1 MEIKQLEYFRA
12 IVDEGTISGAARA
25 LHMTQPPLSYQM
37 KMLEE
42 ELQVRLFAR
51 GSKHIRL
58 TEAGKALYVRAES
71 LLTMTDIT
79 KREVIKVS
87 QATTIHLGVTPSTVN
102 MMAKYLVKYT
112 SHHPDIRFVIHDGS
126 TFTLKDEL
134 ENGIL
139 DVTTLRTPIAL
150 NGFCSKLLRQ
160 EQLMAMVPQGQEEE
174 GLRELTL
181 EELAGHHLILS
192 KRHRKYVLSIFEKH
206 GLSCDVYYECEDART
221 AMSLAASGLGT
232 AILPASMRGQ
242 SEKICPIPIPIAE
255 KELITDVLL
264 VWRNEEHSDVVESFI
279 REF

>member
-1 MEIKQLEYFRA
+1 M
-12 IVDEGTISGAARA
+12 
-25 LHMTQPPLSYQM
+25 
-37 KMLEE
+37 
-42 ELQVRLFAR
+42 
-51 GSKHIRL
+51 

-181 EELAGHHLILS
+181 EELAGMLEETGFPFAYDHFAEGESPDPPFICYLLPGSDNFAADGRVYFRISEVRIELYTD
-192 KRHRKYVLSIFEKH
+192 RKDPGAEALVETVLDDAGIFYNKSE
-206 GLSCDVYYECEDART
+206 VW
-221 AMSLAASGLGT
+221 
-232 AILPASMRGQ
+232 IQ
-242 SEKICPIPIPIAE
+242 SEKLYE
-255 KELITDVLL
+255 VLYSME
-264 VWRNEEHSDVVESFI
+264 R
-279 REF
+279 

>member
-1 MEIKQLEYFRA
+1 
-12 IVDEGTISGAARA
+12 
-25 LHMTQPPLSYQM
+25 M

-42 ELQVRLFAR
+42 ELQVRLFVR

-160 EQLMAMVPQGQEEE
+160 EQLMAMVPHGQEEE

-181 EELAGHHLILS
+181 EELAGHHLKKLNSLIYSISNTLDNGDINFKNKFRLKLS
-192 KRHRKYVLSIFEKH
+192 PLNKNYDDYEGNINYFEKT
-206 GLSCDVYYECEDART
+206 VNER
-221 AMSLAASGLGT
+221 
-232 AILPASMRGQ
+232 I
-242 SEKICPIPIPIAE
+242 EK
-255 KELITDVLL
+255 
-264 VWRNEEHSDVVESFI
+264 WRNEAFAGILAFI
-279 REF
+279 RSGKKC

>member
-42 ELQVRLFAR
+42 ELQVRLFVR

-71 LLTMTDIT
+71 LLTMADIT
-79 KREVIKVS
+79 RREVIKVS

-102 MMAKYLVKYT
+102 MMARYLVKYT
-112 SHHPDIRFVIHDGS
+112 SRHPDIRFVIHDGS

-160 EQLMAMVPQGQEEE
+160 EQLMAMVPQEQAGEC
-174 GLRELTL
+174 RELTL
-181 EELAGHHLILS
+181 EELAEHHLILS

-232 AILPASMRGQ
+232 AILPASMQDQ
-242 SEKICPIPIPIAE
+242 SGKICPVLIRE
-255 KELITDVLL
+255 KELTTDVLL
-264 VWRNEEHSDVVESFI
+264 VCINEEHSDVVESFI
-279 REF
+279 HEF

>member
-181 EELAGHHLILS
+181 EELAGHLILS

-242 SEKICPIPIPIAE
+242 SEKICPIPIAE

>member
-12 IVDEGTISGAARA
+12 IVDEGTISGAART

-42 ELQVRLFAR
+42 ELQVRLFVR
-51 GSKHIRL
+51 GSKRIRL

-87 QATTIHLGVTPSTVN
+87 QATTIHLGMTPSTVN
-102 MMAKYLVKYT
+102 MMTKYLVKYT
-112 SHHPDIRFVIHDGS
+112 KNHPDIRFVIHDGS
-126 TFTLKDEL
+126 TFTLKNEL
-134 ENGIL
+134 EDGIL
-139 DVTTLRTPIAL
+139 DVTTLRTPIAY
-150 NGFCSKLLRQ
+150 NGCSSKLLKQ
-160 EQLMAMVPQGQEEE
+160 EQLMAMVPQEQIEEDC
-174 GLRELTL
+174 RELTL
-181 EELAGHHLILS
+181 EELARHHLILS
-192 KRHRKYVLSIFEKH
+192 KRHRKYILSVFEKH

-221 AMSLAASGLGT
+221 AMTIAANGLGT
-232 AILPASMRGQ
+232 AILPASMRDQ
-242 SEKICPIPIPIAE
+242 SDKIRPIPIAG

-264 VWRNEEHSDVVESFI
+264 VWRNEELSSAVESFI

>member
-42 ELQVRLFAR
+42 ELQVRLFVR

-71 LLTMTDIT
+71 LLTMADIT
-79 KREVIKVS
+79 RREVIKVS

-102 MMAKYLVKYT
+102 MMARYLVKYT
-112 SHHPDIRFVIHDGS
+112 SRHPDIRFVIHDGS

-160 EQLMAMVPQGQEEE
+160 EQLMAMVPQEQAGEC
-174 GLRELTL
+174 RELTL

-232 AILPASMRGQ
+232 AILPASMKDQ
-242 SEKICPIPIPIAE
+242 SGKICPVLIRE
-255 KELITDVLL
+255 KELTTDVLL

-279 REF
+279 HEF

>member
-160 EQLMAMVPQGQEEE
+160 EQLLMAMVPQGQKEE

-221 AMSLAASGLGT
+221 AMSLAASGLRT

-242 SEKICPIPIPIAE
+242 SEKICPIPIAE

>member
-1 MEIKQLEYFRA
+1 
-12 IVDEGTISGAARA
+12 
-25 LHMTQPPLSYQM
+25 
-37 KMLEE
+37 MLEE
-42 ELQVRLFAR
+42 ELQVRLFVR

-150 NGFCSKLLRQ
+150 NGFCSKLLKQ
-160 EQLMAMVPQGQEEE
+160 EQLLAMVPQGQAEA
-174 GLRELTL
+174 GCRELTL

-206 GLSCDVYYECEDART
+206 GLSSDVYYECEDART

-232 AILPASMRGQ
+232 AILPASMKDQ
-242 SEKICPIPIPIAE
+242 SEKICPVPIRE
-255 KELITDVLL
+255 KELTTDVLL

>member
-37 KMLEE
+37 KILEE
-42 ELQVRLFAR
+42 ELQVRLFVR

-126 TFTLKDEL
+126 TFTIKDEL

-150 NGFCSKLLRQ
+150 NGFCSKLLKQ
-160 EQLMAMVPQGQEEE
+160 EQLLAMVPQGQAEA
-174 GLRELTL
+174 GCRELTL

-192 KRHRKYVLSIFEKH
+192 KRHRKYVLSIFEN
-206 GLSCDVYYECEDART
+206 T
-221 AMSLAASGLGT
+221 AC
-232 AILPASMRGQ
+232 PAM
-242 SEKICPIPIPIAE
+242 
-255 KELITDVLL
+255 
-264 VWRNEEHSDVVESFI
+264 FI
-279 REF
+279 MNVRMQEQP

>member
-232 AILPASMRGQ
+232 AIRGQ
-242 SEKICPIPIPIAE
+242 SEKICPIPIAE

>member
-42 ELQVRLFAR
+42 ELQVRLFVR

-150 NGFCSKLLRQ
+150 NGFCSKLLKQ
-160 EQLMAMVPQGQEEE
+160 EQLLAMVPQGQAEA
-174 GLRELTL
+174 GCRELTL

-192 KRHRKYVLSIFEKH
+192 KRHRKY
-206 GLSCDVYYECEDART
+206 GLSSDVYYECEDART

-232 AILPASMRGQ
+232 AILPASMKDQ
-242 SEKICPIPIPIAE
+242 SEKICPVPIRE
-255 KELITDVLL
+255 KELTTDVLL

>member
-42 ELQVRLFAR
+42 ELQVRLFVR

-150 NGFCSKLLRQ
+150 NGFWRSLHSGAPAAEDRPFY
-160 EQLMAMVPQGQEEE
+160 AMIGYHIPSHF
-174 GLRELTL
+174 
-181 EELAGHHLILS
+181 A
-192 KRHRKYVLSIFEKH
+192 SIFFKSW
-206 GLSCDVYYECEDART
+206 GLFENQPRSPGKRQARLVN
-221 AMSLAASGLGT
+221 AQVIRCPLPSG
-232 AILPASMRGQ
+232 
-242 SEKICPIPIPIAE
+242 C
-255 KELITDVLL
+255 
-264 VWRNEEHSDVVESFI
+264 SDPV
-279 REF
+279 

>member
-42 ELQVRLFAR
+42 ELQVRLFVR

-71 LLTMTDIT
+71 LLTMADIT
-79 KREVIKVS
+79 RREVIKVS

-102 MMAKYLVKYT
+102 MMARYLVKYT
-112 SHHPDIRFVIHDGS
+112 SRHPDIRFVIHDGS

-160 EQLMAMVPQGQEEE
+160 EQLMAMVPQEQAGEC
-174 GLRELTL
+174 RELTL
-181 EELAGHHLILS
+181 EELAEHHLILS

-232 AILPASMRGQ
+232 AILPASMKDQ
-242 SEKICPIPIPIAE
+242 SGKICPVLIRE
-255 KELITDVLL
+255 KELTTDVLL
-264 VWRNEEHSDVVESFI
+264 VWRNE
-279 REF
+279 

>member
-160 EQLMAMVPQGQEEE
+160 EQLMAMVPQGQEE

-242 SEKICPIPIPIAE
+242 SEKICPIPIAE

>member
-71 LLTMTDIT
+71 LLTMTDI
-79 KREVIKVS
+79 
-87 QATTIHLGVTPSTVN
+87 

-242 SEKICPIPIPIAE
+242 SEKICPIPIAE

>member
-242 SEKICPIPIPIAE
+242 SEKICPIPIAE

-279 REF
+279 RKF